1 MYSVPSTVAITLP
14 SKTKIISQNR
24 CMWAWNCSPTTSSF
38 FTYPT
43 PILSF
48 NWKNSLSSLLLLFI
62 IPPLSLLLYHIFLS
76 ICALILYFF
85 CPFLYLSHFSWLI
98 KCFFSMQGPA
108 CLIEATQSMDKHVI
122 PRKTPP
128 PLRAGERLPMKGE
141 ANSKEFPPRQGG
153 TGRAAIRI
161 RSIVDRCQEASW
173 DSIRSATVA

>member
-1 MYSVPSTVAITLP
+1 MSITKHIADMINFYP
-14 SKTKIISQNR
+14 
-24 CMWAWNCSPTTSSF
+24 SPTTSSF

-48 NWKNSLSSLLLLFI
+48 NWKNFLSSLLLLFI

-76 ICALILYFF
+76 ICTLILYFF

-128 PLRAGERLPMKGE
+128 PLRAGEWLPLKGVDVFI
-141 ANSKEFPPRQGG
+141 SKPSLSRGNREGG
-153 TGRAAIRI
+153 YQNQ
-161 RSIVDRCQEASW
+161 VDR
-173 DSIRSATVA
+173 